1 MIPLLITVMAF
12 CAVAYL
18 TKSITYSILAL
29 AYSFNAYLDNFTR
42 ADDPSLMVIYS
53 SIDFVTCLA
62 IMYLGDIHKLYQS
75 SLLFAML
82 ALHFAMEAALVYDY
96 VPFIES
102 GIYTYTMTGLII
114 AQLMGASRGTDKLYW
129 PDSYRLKAHRFSLL
143 NHQQN
148 YTSKKG

>member
-1 MIPLLITVMAF
+1 MIPLLITVIAF
-12 CAVAYL
+12 CAVAHL

-42 ADDPSLMVIYS
+42 ADDSSLMVIYS
-53 SIDFVTCLA
+53 SLDFATCLA
-62 IMYLGDIHKLYQS
+62 IMYFGDIHKLYQS
-75 SLLFAML
+75 ALLFAML

-114 AQLMGASRGTDKLYW
+114 AQLMGASRGMDKLYW
-129 PDSYRLKAHRFSLL
+129 TDTYRLKAHRFSLL
-143 NHQQN
+143 NHQ
-148 YTSKKG
+148 